1 MRRRHDRVVAPEIAP
16 RDLSADVAE
25 AMADSSTRWAY
36 LNVRGDVADE
46 LERVATALGADVIV
60 VGKSRRP
67 RLRLTSSVPR
77 RLLSTTRHIVVVV

>member
-1 MRRRHDRVVAPEIAP
+1 
-16 RDLSADVAE
+16 
-25 AMADSSTRWAY
+25 MADSSTRWAY

-67 RLRLTSSVPR
+67 RLRLASSVPR